1 MTRLTPKQLT
11 LAADHMAE
19 IGYRHAALSLRE
31 AAAELKRE
39 QDAEQAAE
47 KRIDELAQIFHTARN
62 EAHGWTPNWE
72 HLEEHSQNGY
82 RTGIRAVLGK
92 LDQDETLADG
102 IIEGFARQDDGYSDQ
117 PFGKDGHFRRQWGDL
132 RLIPDDVTEVV
143 ASNKHRATRNPEAT
157 YGWQWKHSGSPL
169 APTGALAPY
178 IAIAG
183 GDQ

>member
-19 IGYRHAALSLRE
+19 IGYRHAAFSLRE
-31 AAAELKRE
+31 AADELKRE
-39 QDAEQAAE
+39 QDAKQAAE
-47 KRIDELAQIFHTARN
+47 KRIDEYAK
-62 EAHGWTPNWE
+62 EAYRAAGVFLKSGTNW
-72 HLEEHSQNGY
+72 SRADDRAKDCY
-82 RTGIRAVLGK
+82 RAVVRAVLAR

-102 IIEGFARQDDGYSDQ
+102 TIEGFTRQDDGYSDQ

-169 APTGALAPY
+169 ATTGALAPY
-178 IAIAG
+178 IEIVG

>member
-1 MTRLTPKQLT
+1 MT
-11 LAADHMAE
+11 DHRIE
-19 IGYRHAALSLRE
+19 SLRQNAALLTDCGYTTAAGVLLRE
-31 AAAELKRE
+31 ADRIERE
-39 QDAEQAAE
+39 QSDE
-47 KRIDELAQIFHTARN
+47 KRIDTLARVFLRA
-62 EAHGWTPNWE
+62 EDEVAEYGLTPWFEQHENQR
-72 HLEEHSQNGY
+72 SAY
-82 RTGIRAVLGK
+82 RAGIRAVLAR

-169 APTGALAPY
+169 ATTGALAPY
-178 IAIAG
+178 IEIVG